1 MASDLPCLSGA
12 CYDPL
17 SLKSKSRQAIIN
29 LAGLVAGSYLRMDL
43 GLKDK
48 VALVAAGSAGLGL
61 AVATELA
68 REGARVAICGRD
80 ETRLAAAADA
90 IRGAG
95 EHSVFTVAVDVA
107 ESTGAKRFVDEAA
120 AHFGRV
126 DILVTNAGGPPS
138 GEFLDLD
145 EDAWRKGVDLTL
157 LSAVNLCYAA
167 VPYMRQAGGGRII
180 AITSVSVKQPLRNL
194 TLSNSIRA
202 AVVGLTKTLSIE
214 LAPYNILVN
223 SVLPGWTRTQRVDEL
238 MAARSAKQ
246 GMPREQVEA
255 GIVGDIPLKR
265 MGEPEEFA
273 ALVAFLASERAS
285 YVTGVA
291 IPVDGGSIRT
301 PF

>member
-1 MASDLPCLSGA
+1 M
-12 CYDPL
+12 
-17 SLKSKSRQAIIN
+17 N
-29 LAGLVAGSYLRMDL
+29 L
-43 GLKDK
+43 GLRDK

-61 AVATELA
+61 AVAAELA

-80 ETRLAAAADA
+80 EARLNAAADA
-90 IRGAG
+90 IRAAG
-95 EHSVFTVAVDVA
+95 GQDVFTVTADVSQSEDA
-107 ESTGAKRFVDEAA
+107 RRFVDEAA

-126 DILVTNAGGPPS
+126 DILITNAGGPPS

-157 LSAVNLCYAA
+157 MSAVNLCYAA
-167 VPYMRQAGGGRII
+167 VPHMRQAGGGRII

-194 TLSNSIRA
+194 TLSNAIRA

-238 MAARSAKQ
+238 MNARASKQ
-246 GMPREQVEA
+246 GVGREQVEA

-273 ALVAFLASERAS
+273 AVVTFLASERAS

-291 IPVDGGSIRT
+291 LPVDGGSIRT

>member
-1 MASDLPCLSGA
+1 
-12 CYDPL
+12 
-17 SLKSKSRQAIIN
+17 
-29 LAGLVAGSYLRMDL
+29 MDF

-48 VALVAAGSAGLGL
+48 VALVAAASQGLGL
-61 AVATELA
+61 AVAIVLA
-68 REGARVAICGRD
+68 QEGARVSICGRD
-80 ETRLAAAADA
+80 QARLDEAASA
-90 IRGAG
+90 IRSAG
-95 EHSVFTVAVDVA
+95 GTQVLTVIADVSQSEDA
-107 ESTGAKRFVDEAA
+107 RRFVDESAT
-120 AHFGRV
+120 HFGRV

-145 EDAWRKGVDLTL
+145 EEAWRRGVDLTL
-157 LSAVNLCYAA
+157 MSAVNLCYAA
-167 VPYMRQAGGGRII
+167 VPHMRKTGGGRII

-223 SVLPGWTRTQRVDEL
+223 AVLPGWTRTKRVDEL
-238 MAARSAKQ
+238 MDARVQKQ
-246 GMPREQVEA
+246 GVSREQVES

-265 MGEPEEFA
+265 MGEPDEFA
-273 ALVAFLASERAS
+273 AVVAFLASDRAS
-285 YVTGVA
+285 YMTGVA

>member
-1 MASDLPCLSGA
+1 
-12 CYDPL
+12 
-17 SLKSKSRQAIIN
+17 
-29 LAGLVAGSYLRMDL
+29 MDL

-48 VALVAAGSAGLGL
+48 VALIAAGSAGLGL
-61 AVATELA
+61 AVATALA
-68 REGARVAICGRD
+68 QEGARVAICGRD
-80 ETRLAAAADA
+80 QGRLNAAAQAIKTAGGQEPLTVMAD
-90 IRGAG
+90 
-95 EHSVFTVAVDVA
+95 VAVSEEA
-107 ESTGAKRFVDEAA
+107 RRFVDEAA

-126 DILVTNAGGPPS
+126 DILITNAGGPPS

-145 EDAWRKGVDLTL
+145 EAAWRKGVDLTL
-157 LSAVNLCYAA
+157 MSAVNLCYAA
-167 VPYMRQAGGGRII
+167 VPHLRQAGGGRII

-214 LAPYNILVN
+214 LAPHNILVN

-238 MAARSAKQ
+238 MDARASKQ
-246 GMPREQVEA
+246 GAPREQIES

-273 ALVAFLASERAS
+273 AVVTFLASERAS

-291 IPVDGGSIRT
+291 IPVDGGSIRS

>member
-1 MASDLPCLSGA
+1 
-12 CYDPL
+12 
-17 SLKSKSRQAIIN
+17 
-29 LAGLVAGSYLRMDL
+29 MDL

>member
-1 MASDLPCLSGA
+1 
-12 CYDPL
+12 
-17 SLKSKSRQAIIN
+17 
-29 LAGLVAGSYLRMDL
+29 
-43 GLKDK
+43 
-48 VALVAAGSAGLGL
+48 
-61 AVATELA
+61 LA

-80 ETRLAAAADA
+80 ATRLAAAADA
-90 IRGAG
+90 IRDAG
-95 EHSVFTVAVDVA
+95 GQEVLAVAADVA
-107 ESTGAKRFVDEAA
+107 QSVDAKRFVDEAA
-120 AHFGRV
+120 SRFGRV

-145 EDAWRKGVDLTL
+145 EEAWRKGVDLTL

-167 VPYMRQAGGGRII
+167 VPHMRQAGGGRII

-214 LAPYNILVN
+214 LAPHNILVN

-238 MAARSAKQ
+238 MAARTAKQ
-246 GMPREQVEA
+246 GVAREQVEA

-273 ALVAFLASERAS
+273 AVVAFLASERAS

>member
-1 MASDLPCLSGA
+1 
-12 CYDPL
+12 
-17 SLKSKSRQAIIN
+17 
-29 LAGLVAGSYLRMDL
+29 
-43 GLKDK
+43 
-48 VALVAAGSAGLGL
+48 
-61 AVATELA
+61 
-68 REGARVAICGRD
+68 
-80 ETRLAAAADA
+80 
-90 IRGAG
+90 
-95 EHSVFTVAVDVA
+95 VA
-107 ESTGAKRFVDEAA
+107 ESADARRFVDEAA
-120 AHFGRV
+120 SHFGRV

-145 EDAWRKGVDLTL
+145 EEAWRKGVDLTL
-157 LSAVNLCYAA
+157 MSAVNLCYAA
-167 VPYMRQAGGGRII
+167 VPHMRRVGGGRII

-214 LAPYNILVN
+214 LAPHNILVN

-238 MAARSAKQ
+238 MAARTTKQ
-246 GMPREQVEA
+246 GLTREQVEA

-273 ALVAFLASERAS
+273 AVVAFLASERAS

-291 IPVDGGSIRT
+291 IPVDGGSVRT

>member
-1 MASDLPCLSGA
+1 MDF
-12 CYDPL
+12 
-17 SLKSKSRQAIIN
+17 
-29 LAGLVAGSYLRMDL
+29 GLRG
-43 GLKDK
+43 K

-80 ETRLAAAADA
+80 RLRLNAAAQAIRAAGSADA
-90 IRGAG
+90 
-95 EHSVFTVAVDVA
+95 FAVEADVSQSEQA
-107 ESTGAKRFVDEAA
+107 RRFVEEAA

-126 DILVTNAGGPPS
+126 DILVMNAGGPPS

-145 EDAWRKGVDLTL
+145 EEAWRKGVDLTL
-157 LSAVNLCYAA
+157 MSAVNLCYAV
-167 VPYMRQAGGGRII
+167 VPHMRRAGGGRII
-180 AITSVSVKQPLRNL
+180 AIASVSVKQPLRNL

-238 MAARSAKQ
+238 MNARAEKQ
-246 GMPREQVEA
+246 NVQRAQIEA
-255 GIVGDIPLKR
+255 GIVDGIPLKR

-273 ALVAFLASERAS
+273 AVVTFLASARAS
-285 YVTGVA
+285 YVTGTA

>member
-1 MASDLPCLSGA
+1 
-12 CYDPL
+12 
-17 SLKSKSRQAIIN
+17 
-29 LAGLVAGSYLRMDL
+29 MDL
-43 GLKDK
+43 GLRDK

-61 AVATELA
+61 AVATVLA

-80 ETRLAAAADA
+80 ATRLAAAADA
-90 IRGAG
+90 IRDAG
-95 EHSVFTVAVDVA
+95 GQEVLAVAADVA
-107 ESTGAKRFVDEAA
+107 QSVDAKRFVDEAA
-120 AHFGRV
+120 SRFGRV

-145 EDAWRKGVDLTL
+145 EEAWRKGVDLTL

-167 VPYMRQAGGGRII
+167 VPHMRQAGGGRII

-214 LAPYNILVN
+214 LAPHNILVN

-238 MAARSAKQ
+238 MAARTAKQ
-246 GMPREQVEA
+246 GVAREQVEA

-273 ALVAFLASERAS
+273 AVVAFLASERAS

>member
-1 MASDLPCLSGA
+1 
-12 CYDPL
+12 
-17 SLKSKSRQAIIN
+17 
-29 LAGLVAGSYLRMDL
+29 MDL
-43 GLKDK
+43 GLRDK

-80 ETRLAAAADA
+80 ATRLAAAADA
-90 IRGAG
+90 VRDAG
-95 EHSVFTVAVDVA
+95 GQEVLAVAADVA
-107 ESTGAKRFVDEAA
+107 QSVDAKRFVDEAA
-120 AHFGRV
+120 SRFGRV

-145 EDAWRKGVDLTL
+145 EEAWRKGVDLTL

-167 VPYMRQAGGGRII
+167 VPHMRQAGGGRII

-214 LAPYNILVN
+214 LAPHNILVN

-238 MAARSAKQ
+238 MAARTAKQ
-246 GMPREQVEA
+246 GVAREQVEA

-273 ALVAFLASERAS
+273 AVVAFLASERAS

>member
-1 MASDLPCLSGA
+1 
-12 CYDPL
+12 
-17 SLKSKSRQAIIN
+17 
-29 LAGLVAGSYLRMDL
+29 MDL
-43 GLKDK
+43 GLQDK

-61 AVATELA
+61 AVAVELA

-80 ETRLAAAADA
+80 VARLATAAEA
-90 IRGAG
+90 IRTAGARD
-95 EHSVFTVAVDVA
+95 VLTVTADVSLA
-107 ESTGAKRFVDEAA
+107 EDARRFVDEAA
-120 AHFGRV
+120 SHFGRV

-145 EDAWRKGVDLTL
+145 EEAWRKGVDLTL
-157 LSAVNLCYAA
+157 MSAVNLCYAA
-167 VPYMRQAGGGRII
+167 VPHMRAAGGGRII

-238 MAARSAKQ
+238 MNARAAKQ
-246 GMPREQVEA
+246 GVAREQIES
-255 GIVGDIPLKR
+255 GIVGEIPLKR

-273 ALVAFLASERAS
+273 AVVTFLASERAS